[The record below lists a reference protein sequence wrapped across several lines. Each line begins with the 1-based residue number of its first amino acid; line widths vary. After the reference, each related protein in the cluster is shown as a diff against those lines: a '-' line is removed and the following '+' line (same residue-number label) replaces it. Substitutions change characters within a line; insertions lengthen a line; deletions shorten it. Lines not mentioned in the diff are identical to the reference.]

1 MNRMT
6 GMKTL
11 AAVAALA
18 VLGGCNR
25 QKAEV
30 RATPPKAVGV
40 VKAQADTPMKATMRV
55 QGSLRVKDRA
65 SVAARVPGTIDG
77 LFGEEGTGVKAGDV
91 LFTVDRE
98 NLENAVRVASNE
110 LAIARAKTS
119 EVEASLR
126 KATLDRDR
134 LNRLVE
140 KSAVTKDAAERAEL
154 QFQIATSGLAAIR
167 ATTVKAESALAIAT
181 KNLADSRIVAPF
193 DGIIVRK
200 DKNLGDYVSPGKA
213 VFEME
218 NSSVYEVS
226 CSVNADRYAEVK
238 VGETE
243 VAPFGPASLKGKSYK
258 VTYKSAAVNPV
269 SRTFEVRAEVP
280 VSADMVSGMVIDA
293 EIVTRS
299 YRATTLPAS
308 ALAFLGGEW
317 TVYAVTDSKVSRIA
331 VKRGAEYDGRVE
343 IGNPEAVAGK
353 DIVGEGILLVNE
365 GDTVRVK

>member
-110 LAIARAKTS
+110 LAIALSNGTA
-119 EVEASLR
+119 EGQDN
-126 KATLDRDR
+126 ATYH
-134 LNRLVE
+134 LVANATYDDI
-140 KSAVTKDAAERAEL
+140 KS
-154 QFQIATSGLAAIR
+154 
-167 ATTVKAESALAIAT
+167 
-181 KNLADSRIVAPF
+181 
-193 DGIIVRK
+193 
-200 DKNLGDYVSPGKA
+200 
-213 VFEME
+213 
-218 NSSVYEVS
+218 
-226 CSVNADRYAEVK
+226 
-238 VGETE
+238 
-243 VAPFGPASLKGKSYK
+243 
-258 VTYKSAAVNPV
+258 
-269 SRTFEVRAEVP
+269 
-280 VSADMVSGMVIDA
+280 
-293 EIVTRS
+293 
-299 YRATTLPAS
+299 
-308 ALAFLGGEW
+308 
-317 TVYAVTDSKVSRIA
+317 
-331 VKRGAEYDGRVE
+331 
-343 IGNPEAVAGK
+343 
-353 DIVGEGILLVNE
+353 IVGL
-365 GDTVRVK
+365 

>member
-1 MNRMT
+1 
-6 GMKTL
+6 
-11 AAVAALA
+11 
-18 VLGGCNR
+18 
-25 QKAEV
+25 
-30 RATPPKAVGV
+30 
-40 VKAQADTPMKATMRV
+40 
-55 QGSLRVKDRA
+55 
-65 SVAARVPGTIDG
+65 
-77 LFGEEGTGVKAGDV
+77 
-91 LFTVDRE
+91 
-98 NLENAVRVASNE
+98 
-110 LAIARAKTS
+110 
-119 EVEASLR
+119 
-126 KATLDRDR
+126 
-134 LNRLVE
+134 
-140 KSAVTKDAAERAEL
+140 
-154 QFQIATSGLAAIR
+154 
-167 ATTVKAESALAIAT
+167 
-181 KNLADSRIVAPF
+181 
-193 DGIIVRK
+193 
-200 DKNLGDYVSPGKA
+200 
-213 VFEME
+213 ME